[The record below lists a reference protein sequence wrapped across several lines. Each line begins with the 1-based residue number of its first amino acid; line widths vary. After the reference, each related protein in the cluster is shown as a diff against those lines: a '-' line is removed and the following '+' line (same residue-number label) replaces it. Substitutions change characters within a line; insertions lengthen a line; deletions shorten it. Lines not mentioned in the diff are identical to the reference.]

1 MKADRDAPV
10 YASAG
15 AKIATAPTSAWR
27 VLTRFA
33 DWPEWNADVRSMKVA
48 GPLASGTEFRWR
60 QGTATIISTLQ
71 TVEAPRFVSW
81 SAQVFATW
89 TGGLLAIDAI
99 HQYELSPV
107 EGGTLVVT
115 TESWNGLLA
124 RMLTRSLQRK
134 LQPSDGLAGGV
145 YIRSVV
151 AAEIIVG
158 PKIGGIPT
166 DRLRHLFAKQNLLAG

>member
-15 AKIATAPTSAWR
+15 AKIAAAPTSAWR

-33 DWPEWNADVRSMKVA
+33 DWPEWNADVRSLRFD
-48 GPLASGTEFRWR
+48 GPLASGTQFRWR
-60 QGTATIISTLQ
+60 QGTATIVATLQ
-71 TVEAPRFVSW
+71 TVEPPRFVSW

-124 RMLTRSLQRK
+124 RMLTRSLQRR
-134 LQPSDGLAGGV
+134 LQRSCNNAIAALKAEAEQPADRDRMPSTEAG
-145 YIRSVV
+145 R
-151 AAEIIVG
+151 
-158 PKIGGIPT
+158 
-166 DRLRHLFAKQNLLAG
+166 FAQTTRKPPSAR